1 MILSLSLSLHSNF
14 QEVMDQSDTATS
26 ETNKELEKDDFGF
39 SEKKKK
45 DLLIEKLQQMLTPNR
60 LGKEDRVGS
69 IPRNNLEGL
78 KLLLEKEHCFEKKKR
93 GSVKK
98 PSICQNINLNPLGNV
113 EYQTKH
119 LTATGSVYL
128 KQIPPSFLIILFLV
142 LFFTKL

>member
-1 MILSLSLSLHSNF
+1 MILSLSLHSNF

-93 GSVKK
+93 VSEKAIYLSK
-98 PSICQNINLNPLGNV
+98 
-113 EYQTKH
+113 YQ
-119 LTATGSVYL
+119 S
-128 KQIPPSFLIILFLV
+128 
-142 LFFTKL
+142 